1 MNVVED
7 LLKTLKFYVE
17 IAQRNDGTFQCNTAK
32 SIMVDLCKLI
42 PNILAFDD
50 ILAFDAMN
58 NKDALKDI
66 ELLNTRPKD
75 FVFQTNIVNKSK
87 KGWPKGKKRK

>member
-42 PNILAFDD
+42 PNILAFD
-50 ILAFDAMN
+50 AMN

-66 ELLNTRPKD
+66 ELLNTQPKD
-75 FVFQTNIVNKSK
+75 FVFTANLVNKSK